1 MNDREYW
8 FTIAKNIVSAPFNS
22 LKNGRLIEDLPI
34 RGESSVERYEK
45 TTYLECISR
54 TLVGVAPLIES
65 ESIEILGFD
74 IKELTQSL
82 DVHFDPNSE
91 LYLNFTEGTQPLV
104 DCAFLAMA
112 FLHAPTKLW
121 GNLPLEF
128 QSYCLDIFKETR
140 KIKPHYNNWLLFSAA
155 IEAFF
160 FKVGEEFDPMRV
172 DYALRQHDNWYL
184 GDGVYSDGDKFRLD
198 YYNSYVIH
206 PFLLEIS
213 KTVKGYNYEWDQL
226 GKKFL
231 SRAQRH
237 AVQLERL
244 IAVDGSFPPLGR
256 SLAYRAAAFHLLSYL
271 AYNEDLPSSLS
282 PNQVRSALTQVIRQ
296 TLENNCNY
304 DENGWLRIG
313 LNGDQ
318 KSLGENYI
326 STGSL
331 YLTSVVF
338 MPLGLDENHEFWS
351 GGETPWTQ
359 KKLWWLIENMDA
371 DKALD

>member
-1 MNDREYW
+1 MNDRDYW
-8 FTIAKNIVSAPFNS
+8 FTIARDLVCAPFDS
-22 LKNGRLIEDLPI
+22 LKKGSFVQDLPI
-34 RGESSVERYEK
+34 RGECTTERYEK

-65 ESIEILGFD
+65 ESFEILGFD
-74 IKELTQSL
+74 TKELIRTL
-82 DVHFDPNSE
+82 EVHFNPNSK
-91 LYLNFTEGTQPLV
+91 LYLNFSEGTQPLV
-104 DCAFLAMA
+104 ECAFLAIA
-112 FLHAPTKLW
+112 FLRAPTKLW
-121 GNLPLEF
+121 GELSVEF
-128 QSYCLDIFKETR
+128 QRYCLEIFKASR

-155 IEAFF
+155 IEAFL
-160 FKVGEEFDPMRV
+160 FKVGEDFDPMRV

-213 KTVKGYNYEWDQL
+213 KTIKGYNYEWDQL
-226 GKKFL
+226 GRKFF

-271 AYNEDLPSSLS
+271 AYNGDLPSSL
-282 PNQVRSALTQVIRQ
+282 PANQVRSALTQVIRK
-296 TLENNCNY
+296 TLESNGNY
-304 DENGWLRIG
+304 DENGWLRVG

-318 KSLGENYI
+318 ANLGENYI

-331 YLTSVVF
+331 YLTSVIF
-338 MPLGLDENHEFWS
+338 MPLGLGENHEFWS
-351 GGETPWTQ
+351 GGETLWTQ
-359 KKLWWLIENMDA
+359 KKLWWLQENMVA
-371 DKALD
+371 DKAVD